1 LNIVFFERY
10 MENVALKLTSHL
22 KDTFTDDEF
31 YEFCQMNSELKFERD
46 RNGNILL
53 MALTGG
59 ETGRKNTNIIIE
71 LGNWAKRSGSGIVFD
86 SSTGFKLPNK
96 SNRSPDAAWVSN
108 EKWNRLSKQEK
119 EKYPPLCPEFVVE
132 LMSESDT
139 LKEAKEKMEEYIENG
154 CQLGW
159 LIAPQTEE
167 IHIYRANKPVQI
179 VTGFNQKISGESV
192 LRGFEFDCAV
202 LK

>member
-1 LNIVFFERY
+1 

-31 YEFCQMNSELKFERD
+31 YEFCQMNPELKFERD
-46 RNGNILL
+46 KHGNILL

-59 ETGRKNTNIIIE
+59 ETGRKNTSIIAK
-71 LGNWAKRSGSGIVFD
+71 LYNWAEQSRSGFVFD

-108 EKWNRLSKQEK
+108 EKWNKLTKKEK

-154 CQLGW
+154 CLLGW
-159 LIAPQTEE
+159 LIEPPTEDVY
-167 IHIYRANKPVQI
+167 IYRANKPIQK
-179 VTGFNQKISGESV
+179 VTGFHQKLSGESV
-192 LRGFEFDCAV
+192 LPGFEFDCSV